1 MSIKKKGQIIYY
13 IVPLLMQ
20 YYKVHLCVAMVSKL
34 VSHNKC
40 VKYTKI
46 DSSTAIVCNTTK
58 TRENSI
64 IIEVQQF

>member
-1 MSIKKKGQIIYY
+1 
-13 IVPLLMQ
+13 MQ